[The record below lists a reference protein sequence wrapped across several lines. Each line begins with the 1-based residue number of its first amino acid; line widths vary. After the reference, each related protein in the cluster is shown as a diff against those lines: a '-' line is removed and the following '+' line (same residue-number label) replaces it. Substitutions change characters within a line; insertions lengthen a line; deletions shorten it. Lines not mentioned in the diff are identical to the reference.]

1 MSAEIVDGRKIAEKI
16 RKNVAFEIQKL
27 KSNYNIEPNITTIKI
42 GNNPE
47 SNLYLK
53 LRDKACEKVGIKP
66 KNIELPESV
75 SEEEIINLISRL
87 NEDKKVHGILIQFP
101 IPKHLS
107 SDKLINTLNPKK
119 DVEGLTPLNIGKTIV
134 GDEYIVPCTPLAILK
149 ILEEEK
155 IRLQGKDVVIINH
168 SNIVGKPLTALL
180 LNRNATVSVTH
191 VFTKDLKK
199 YTNGSDILIS
209 ASGVPKLINKEHI
222 KPDTFVIDVGIIKTP
237 DGVIGDVDFESV
249 KNIAGKITPVPGG
262 VGPVTVACSLVNMVK
277 TFKNCVEK

>member
-1 MSAEIVDGRKIAEKI
+1 MSAEIVDGKKIAEKI

-27 KSNYNIEPNITTIKI
+27 KSNYKIEPNITTIKI

-47 SNLYLK
+47 SNIYLK
-53 LRDKACEKVGIKP
+53 LRDTACEKVGIKP

-87 NEDKKVHGILIQFP
+87 NEDKKVHGILVQFP

-107 SDKLINTLNPKK
+107 SDKVINTLNPKK
-119 DVEGLTPLNIGKTIV
+119 DVEGLTPLNMGKTIV

-168 SNIVGKPLTALL
+168 SNIVGKPLSALF
-180 LNRNATVSVTH
+180 LNRNASVSVTH
-191 VFTKDLKK
+191 VFTKDLKN
-199 YTNGSDILIS
+199 YTARADILVS
-209 ASGVPKLINKEHI
+209 ASGVPKLINKEYI
-222 KPDTFVIDVGIIKTP
+222 KPDAFVIDVGIIKTS
-237 DGVIGDVDFESV
+237 DGIVGDVDFESV

-262 VGPVTVACSLVNMVK
+262 VGPVTVACSLVNMAK
-277 TFKNCVEK
+277 TFKNCLEK